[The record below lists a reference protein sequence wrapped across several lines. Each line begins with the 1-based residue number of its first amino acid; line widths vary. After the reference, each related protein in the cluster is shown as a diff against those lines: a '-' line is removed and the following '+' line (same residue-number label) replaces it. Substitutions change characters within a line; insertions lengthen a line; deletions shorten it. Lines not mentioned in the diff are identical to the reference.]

1 MTSNDVGHW
10 QRLNV
15 SSSVDQ
21 LQSSVDQG
29 VATAQPVYSYMQQ
42 ATSGIVIDQKV
53 LIGLTLV
60 LGVVVGVTL
69 ILLLDKYKK

>member
-1 MTSNDVGHW
+1 MTANDVGHW
-10 QRLNV
+10 QRVNV

-21 LQSSVDQG
+21 LQTSVDQG
-29 VATAQPVYSYMQQ
+29 VASQPVYSYVQQ
-42 ATSGIVIDQKV
+42 ATNGIVLDQKV
-53 LIGLTLV
+53 LIGLTLI